1 LLMLIALAGA
11 SERPQVSLT
20 TALPLVW
27 GEGDTA
33 DILQGRSGRSETLK
47 RLDGRFDIRPIDMV
61 SSKTLGR
68 DIAILAQPRRLS
80 PLELVAFDKWVRRG
94 GRAMIF
100 ADPELLGSSSY
111 PLGDN
116 RRAPPVTLL
125 DPLFKHWGVDLGDS
139 DKVVRTATY
148 GRTKVAFA
156 GAASWTFGAN
166 CTAII
171 SEAIECRIGKGR
183 AIMIGDADML
193 DARLWQEQG
202 ADNPTWIAA
211 QLDRLAS
218 R

>member
-1 LLMLIALAGA
+1 MLVALSGAADRPRVTLM
-11 SERPQVSLT
+11 

-47 RLDGRFDIRPIDMV
+47 RLDVQFDIRAIDLV
-61 SSKTLGR
+61 SAKTLGR

-80 PLELVAFDKWVRRG
+80 PIELVAFDKWVRRG
-94 GRAMIF
+94 GRAMVF

-116 RRAPPVTLL
+116 RRAPPVMLL
-125 DPLFKHWGVDLGDS
+125 DPLFKHWGVELGDS
-139 DKVVRTATY
+139 DKVVRTATQ
-148 GRTKVAFA
+148 GGTKVAFA

-166 CTAII
+166 CAAII
-171 SEAIECRIGKGR
+171 PEAIECRIGKGR
-183 AIMIGDADML
+183 VILIGDADML
-193 DARLWQEQG
+193 DARLWREQR
-202 ADNPTWIAA
+202 ADNPTWIAS
-211 QLDRLAS
+211 QLDRLVQ

>member
-1 LLMLIALAGA
+1 MLFALTGA
-11 SERPQVSLT
+11 SDRPQVTLM

-47 RLDGRFDIRPIDMV
+47 RLDARFDIRAIDMV
-61 SSKTLGR
+61 SAKTLGR

-94 GRAMIF
+94 GRTMIF
-100 ADPELLGSSSY
+100 ADAELLGSSSY

-125 DPLFKHWGVDLGDS
+125 DPLFKHWGVDLDDS
-139 DKVVRTATY
+139 DKVIRTTAV
-148 GRTKVAFA
+148 GGTKIAFA
-156 GAASWTFGAN
+156 GAASWTFGSN

-171 SEAIECRIGKGR
+171 PEAIECRIGKGR
-183 AIMIGDADML
+183 VMMIGDADML

-211 QLDRLAS
+211 QLDRLTAK
-218 R
+218 